1 MKIVFDGRWIGRTGI
16 GRYSYELLR
25 ELQEV
30 DTDNEYIVMLL
41 PHAFEGWEPSNAN
54 FSKVLVHEEV
64 YTLKEQFSLPFTIR
78 RLKPDL
84 VHFPHF
90 AYPIAYTGKFVVT
103 VHDMTLVHFKNAHG
117 SALKKLLYEGKY
129 WASRLTLWAAVRR
142 AKGIITPTEF
152 VKNELEDHFGL
163 IPRTVTV
170 TLEGVNED
178 LAEAHSAVEV
188 GVEGPFILYVGNYY
202 PYKNVERMI
211 RAFSKSQSFERGTKF
226 VIVGKS
232 DYFRRG
238 LERVVDE
245 LGLNQAVIFAGRV
258 DDDQLAALYQH
269 AELYVFPSLSE
280 GFGLPGLEAMT
291 HGTPVLSSN
300 ASCLPEVYGAAAD
313 YFDPLDV
320 VDMRTKLD
328 ALLNDPKRLKELSQ
342 AGFSQSSHF
351 SWSQM
356 ARLTLAV
363 YKEALRHDGSR
374 R

>member
-1 MKIVFDGRWIGRTGI
+1 M
-16 GRYSYELLR
+16 
-25 ELQEV
+25 
-30 DTDNEYIVMLL
+30 
-41 PHAFEGWEPSNAN
+41 
-54 FSKVLVHEEV
+54 LVHEQM
-64 YTLKEQFSLPFTIR
+64 YTLSEQFSLPLTIA

-90 AYPIAYTGKFVVT
+90 AYPILYTGKFVVT
-103 VHDMTLVHFKNAHG
+103 VHDMTLVHFKNPRG
-117 SALKKLLYEGKY
+117 GVLKKLLYEGKY
-129 WASRLTLWAAVRR
+129 WASRLTLWTAVRR

-152 VKNELEDHFGL
+152 VKGELEDHFGL
-163 IPRTVTV
+163 KPERVTV

-178 LAEAHSAVEV
+178 LAEAHSTVEL

-202 PYKNVERMI
+202 PYKNIERMV
-211 RAFSKSQSFERGTKF
+211 RAYAKSEAFERGVKF
-226 VIVGKS
+226 VIVGGT
-232 DYFRRG
+232 DYFRQQ
-238 LERVVDE
+238 LEDLVDS

-258 DDDQLAALYQH
+258 NDDQLAALYQH

-300 ASCLPEVYGAAAD
+300 ASCLPEVYGEAAD

-320 VDMRTKLD
+320 MNMRTKLD
-328 ALLNDPKRLKELSQ
+328 ALLNDPKRLKELSV